1 MAGRP
6 TTARSEISSAIS
18 EDGYS
23 SRPQSGA
30 AQPPALPNPPSS
42 QHGYAHLRGITQ
54 PTNRSVRSY
63 VPASSTGGSSRP
75 QSPASQA
82 SRTHV
87 PSLTAQGFFK
97 PMSSQRLQAQRLGR
111 QLGSKGVQPP
121 PSIPDKAVEDDAG
134 SISSSRQGPFH
145 AMPRSHRTAPSI
157 TTDYSQSEHPETV
170 DARFPDYPA
179 HLNAESQ
186 PVNDQEAQQP
196 QRPSRLNL
204 STTLRTPERP
214 QKSPLSF
221 RSGLSLGGK
230 HPGPGH
236 QPLSSNAG
244 SPRYPLNS
252 NTQIATQSAL
262 GKNYEY
268 FEGNTIFWLGG
279 RIQNARDRPINIATG
294 VLLVLP
300 SVLFFVFSAS
310 WLWHHV
316 SPAIPIIFAYIFFL
330 CLSSFVHASLVDP
343 GIFPRNIHPFPPDNN
358 DDPLAIGPPTND
370 WVMVRLATSQ
380 TAAMDVP
387 VKYCKTCNI
396 WRPPRC
402 YHCRVCDNC
411 VETLDHHC
419 VWLNNCVGRRN
430 YRYFFTFV
438 STGTILAL
446 LLAFA
451 SLGQVIA
458 YHNQRHVSFGTA
470 IDKNRVPFAMFI
482 YGLLAFPYPLSLWT
496 YHLLLTGK
504 GETTR
509 EYLASRRFPKAERH
523 RPFTQG
529 NFIKNWIAVL
539 ARPKTPTYLH
549 FKKKYQEG
557 DQRFGT
563 RRGRRQTDP
572 IGEAQNGGMEMKPV
586 QGTQKSFEG
595 PTTGKRILAMEA
607 R

>member
-18 EDGYS
+18 EDGYG

-30 AQPPALPNPPSS
+30 TTLPSLPNPPSS
-42 QHGYAHLRGITQ
+42 QHGYTHLRGITQ
-54 PTNRSVRSY
+54 PTNRSVRSN
-63 VPASSTGGSSRP
+63 PAPSSTAGSSRP
-75 QSPASQA
+75 QSPASQV

-87 PSLTAQGFFK
+87 PSLTAHGFFK
-97 PMSSQRLQAQRLGR
+97 PMSSQRLQAQRLR
-111 QLGSKGVQPP
+111 RPLGTKTMQPP
-121 PSIPDKAVEDDAG
+121 TPIPDGEGDDDTR
-134 SISSSRQGPFH
+134 SMVSSRQGPFH
-145 AMPRSHRTAPSI
+145 AMPKSHRPAPSI
-157 TTDYSQSEHPETV
+157 TTEYTQSEIPETV
-170 DARFPDYPA
+170 DTPFPDYA
-179 HLNAESQ
+179 SHNDAESQ
-186 PVNDQEAQQP
+186 PVNEPEVQKA

-204 STTLRTPERP
+204 AGTHRAGDAP
-214 QKSPLSF
+214 QRSPLSF
-221 RSGLSLGGK
+221 RSGLSLGSK
-230 HPGPGH
+230 HRLGPGH
-236 QPLSSNAG
+236 QPLSSNTT
-244 SPRYPLNS
+244 SPRYPPES
-252 NTQIATQSAL
+252 NAQIATKSAL
-262 GKNYEY
+262 GKNHEY

-300 SVLFFVFSAS
+300 AVLFFVFSAS

-316 SPAIPIIFAYIFFL
+316 SPAIPIIFAYVFFL

-343 GIFPRNIHPFPPDNN
+343 GIFPRNIHPFPPEDN
-358 DDPLAIGPPTND
+358 DDPLAVGPPTND

-438 STGTILAL
+438 GTGTILAL

-451 SLGQVIA
+451 CLGQVIA
-458 YHNQRHVSFGTA
+458 YHHQRHVSFSTA
-470 IDKNRVPFAMFI
+470 VDKNRVPFAMFI
-482 YGLLAFPYPLSLWT
+482 YGLLAFPYPFALWM
-496 YHLLLTGK
+496 YHLLLIGK

-509 EYLASRRFPKAERH
+509 EYLASRRFPKGERH

-539 ARPKTPTYLH
+539 ARPKPPTYLH
-549 FKKKYQEG
+549 FKKRYEAG

-563 RRGRRQTDP
+563 RRGRRQATLTA
-572 IGEAQNGGMEMKPV
+572 EAQKGGLEMKPV
-586 QGTQKSFEG
+586 QGAPKSFEG
-595 PTTGKRILAMEA
+595 PTGQKIPKK
-607 R
+607 